1 MYIRMYVYVF
11 MCMFTGVCIQ
21 NDVDEFVRLGQTHR
35 TTSAA
40 HHRAEGE
47 TTATGATTAVVAG

>member
-1 MYIRMYVYVF
+1 MYMYVNAI
-11 MCMFTGVCIQ
+11 MCMFTVSVCIQ
-21 NDVDEFVRLGQTHR
+21 NDVDEFVWLGQTHR